1 MKKKRGKLKIK
12 RVLIFILSLALVGY
26 IIYSLLDMPVK
37 NIEVKG
43 VDYLSDWEVIKLAKL
58 DNYPSILTVNPSK
71 IKKRLEKNNYI
82 ISATVKSNFISKIT
96 INIEENYPIFY
107 DSTSSTTVLKD
118 GTIIPKKESTTY
130 LTNTVSANMYKT
142 LIKKM
147 GLVNKDILTKIS
159 EITYFPDSVDDERF
173 YLLMTDGNY
182 VYLTLKKFY
191 LINDYNSYVKEFG
204 TKKGV
209 LYLNSGGYFKIIEN

>member
-1 MKKKRGKLKIK
+1 M
-12 RVLIFILSLALVGY
+12 A
-26 IIYSLLDMPVK
+26 
-37 NIEVKG
+37 
-43 VDYLSDWEVIKLAKL
+43 
-58 DNYPSILTVNPSK
+58 
-71 IKKRLEKNNYI
+71 
-82 ISATVKSNFISKIT
+82 
-96 INIEENYPIFY
+96 
-107 DSTSSTTVLKD
+107 
-118 GTIIPKKESTTY
+118 
-130 LTNTVSANMYKT
+130 
-142 LIKKM
+142 
-147 GLVNKDILTKIS
+147 LVNKDILTKIS